1 MEKDFNCD
9 DSEFSH
15 KLSGVDYDELRSQG
29 KSKVI
34 ESGIDQ
40 FVAF

>member
-15 KLSGVDYDELRSQG
+15 KLSGVDYDDLRSQG
-29 KSKVI
+29 KSGEMVA
-34 ESGIDQ
+34 GINQ
-40 FVAF
+40 SVAF

>member
-15 KLSGVDYDELRSQG
+15 KLSGVDYDDPRSQG
-29 KSKVI
+29 KSGDM
-34 ESGIDQ
+34 ESGINQ
-40 FVAF
+40 FVSF

>member
-15 KLSGVDYDELRSQG
+15 KLSGVDYDDLRSQG
-29 KSKVI
+29 KSGEI
-34 ESGIDQ
+34 ESG
-40 FVAF
+40 FNLSVAF

>member
-15 KLSGVDYDELRSQG
+15 KLSGVDYDDLRSQG
-29 KSKVI
+29 KFGEI
-34 ESGIDQ
+34 ESGINQSD
-40 FVAF
+40 AF